1 MKTEMKSSLKLFMR
15 PFLVVLGFMLLY
27 ALVHAVLGFYG
38 EKDSASISQ
47 NLEKTEI
54 ERQNSALSPK
64 QEEANTTTTATE
76 ENPTKDSPLPLETA
90 TQKQE
95 NKQEI
100 KQETKQENKQ
110 ETKQENKQETKQE
123 NKQETKQENKQETKQ
138 ENKQE
143 TKQEQEKENE
153 PKQNSASSVQNN
165 QKTPTTPTIGKKP
178 LEYKVA
184 VSGVNVRAF
193 PSTKGKILGSLA
205 KDKSVK
211 VLEIQNDWAKIEFS
225 NETKG
230 YVFLKLLKKAE

>member
-15 PFLVVLGFMLLY
+15 PLLVVLAFMLLY
-27 ALVHAVLGFYG
+27 ALAHAALGFYVK
-38 EKDSASISQ
+38 KDSAPISQ
-47 NLEKTEI
+47 NAEKTET

-76 ENPTKDSPLPLETA
+76 ENPTKDTAPPLETTA
-90 TQKQE
+90 QE
-95 NKQEI
+95 K
-100 KQETKQENKQ
+100 ET
-110 ETKQENKQETKQE
+110 
-123 NKQETKQENKQETKQ
+123 
-138 ENKQE
+138 KQE

-153 PKQNSASSVQNN
+153 PKQDSVSPVQNN
-165 QKTPTTPTIGKKP
+165 QKAPTTPLMGKKP

-193 PSTKGKILGSLA
+193 PSTKGKIIGSLT

-211 VLEIQNDWAKIEFS
+211 VLEIQNDWAEIEFS
-225 NETKG
+225 NKTKG

>member
-1 MKTEMKSSLKLFMR
+1 MKSSLKLFMR
-15 PFLVVLGFMLLY
+15 SFLVVLGFMLLY
-27 ALVHAVLGFYG
+27 ALAHAALGFYG

-64 QEEANTTTTATE
+64 QEKANTTTTATE
-76 ENPTKDSPLPLETA
+76 ENPTKDSPLPLETP
-90 TQKQE
+90 TQEKENKQENKQEQEKE

-100 KQETKQENKQ
+100 KQE
-110 ETKQENKQETKQE
+110 
-123 NKQETKQENKQETKQ
+123 
-138 ENKQE
+138 
-143 TKQEQEKENE
+143 QEKENE
-153 PKQNSASSVQNN
+153 LKQNSASPIQNH
-165 QKTPTTPTIGKKP
+165 QKTLSTLTIGKKP
-178 LEYKVA
+178 LEYKAA
-184 VSGVNVRAF
+184 VNSVNVRAF

-205 KDKSVK
+205 KNKSVK

>member
-27 ALVHAVLGFYG
+27 ALAHAALGFYAK
-38 EKDSASISQ
+38 KDSASISQ
-47 NLEKTEI
+47 NLEKSEI
-54 ERQNSALSPK
+54 ERQSSALSPK
-64 QEEANTTTTATE
+64 QEEANATTTATE
-76 ENPTKDSPLPLETA
+76 ENPAKDPPLPSETP
-90 TQKQE
+90 TQ
-95 NKQEI
+95 

-110 ETKQENKQETKQE
+110 EN
-123 NKQETKQENKQETKQ
+123 
-138 ENKQE
+138 
-143 TKQEQEKENE
+143 KQEQEKENK
-153 PKQNSASSVQNN
+153 PKQNSASPTQNN

-225 NETKG
+225 NKTKG

>member
-27 ALVHAVLGFYG
+27 ALAHAALGFYG

-64 QEEANTTTTATE
+64 QEETNTTTTATE
-76 ENPTKDSPLPLETA
+76 ENPTKDSPLPLETP
-90 TQKQE
+90 TQ
-95 NKQEI
+95 
-100 KQETKQENKQ
+100 
-110 ETKQENKQETKQE
+110 
-123 NKQETKQENKQETKQ
+123 KQ

-153 PKQNSASSVQNN
+153 PKQSSAPPIQNN
-165 QKTPTTPTIGKKP
+165 QKTLSTPTIGKKP

-184 VSGVNVRAF
+184 VSGVNVRTF

-225 NETKG
+225 NKTKG

>member
-1 MKTEMKSSLKLFMR
+1 MKSSLKLFMR

-47 NLEKTEI
+47 NLEKTEM

-76 ENPTKDSPLPLETA
+76 ENPTKDSPLPLETP
-90 TQKQE
+90 TQ
-95 NKQEI
+95 
-100 KQETKQENKQ
+100 
-110 ETKQENKQETKQE
+110 
-123 NKQETKQENKQETKQ
+123 KQ

-153 PKQNSASSVQNN
+153 PKQNSAPPIQNH

-178 LEYKVA
+178 LEYKAA
-184 VSGVNVRAF
+184 VNSVNVRAF
-193 PSTKGKILGSLA
+193 PSIKGKILGSLA
-205 KDKSVK
+205 KNKSVK

>member
-1 MKTEMKSSLKLFMR
+1 MKSSLKLFMQ

-27 ALVHAVLGFYG
+27 VLVHVALGFYG

-54 ERQNSALSPK
+54 ERQNSTLSPK

-95 NKQEI
+95 NKQE
-100 KQETKQENKQ
+100 
-110 ETKQENKQETKQE
+110 
-123 NKQETKQENKQETKQ
+123 
-138 ENKQE
+138 
-143 TKQEQEKENE
+143 TKQEQEKE
-153 PKQNSASSVQNN
+153 PKQNSASPAQNN
-165 QKTPTTPTIGKKP
+165 QKTLSTPTIGKKP
-178 LEYKVA
+178 LEYKTA
-184 VSGVNVRAF
+184 VNSVNVRAF

-205 KDKSVK
+205 KNKSVK

>member
-1 MKTEMKSSLKLFMR
+1 MKSSLKLFVR

-27 ALVHAVLGFYG
+27 ALAHAALGFYG

-64 QEEANTTTTATE
+64 QEETNTATTVTE
-76 ENPTKDSPLPLETA
+76 ESPTKDPPLPLETA
-90 TQKQE
+90 AQEKENKQE
-95 NKQEI
+95 NKQE
-100 KQETKQENKQ
+100 
-110 ETKQENKQETKQE
+110 
-123 NKQETKQENKQETKQ
+123 
-138 ENKQE
+138 
-143 TKQEQEKENE
+143 QEKGNE
-153 PKQNSASSVQNN
+153 PKQNSASPIQNH
-165 QKTPTTPTIGKKP
+165 QKTLSTPTIGQKP

-184 VSGVNVRAF
+184 VNSVNVRAF

-211 VLEIQNDWAKIEFS
+211 VLEIQNDWAEIEFS
-225 NETKG
+225 NKTKG

>member
-1 MKTEMKSSLKLFMR
+1 MKSSLKLFVR

-27 ALVHAVLGFYG
+27 ALAHAALGFYG
-38 EKDSASISQ
+38 EKDSALISQ
-47 NLEKTEI
+47 NLEKTEM

-64 QEEANTTTTATE
+64 QEETNTTTTATE
-76 ENPTKDSPLPLETA
+76 ENPTKDSPLPLET
-90 TQKQE
+90 TMQE
-95 NKQEI
+95 K
-100 KQETKQENKQ
+100 ENKQ
-110 ETKQENKQETKQE
+110 ETKQEN
-123 NKQETKQENKQETKQ
+123 
-138 ENKQE
+138 
-143 TKQEQEKENE
+143 KQEQEKENE
-153 PKQNSASSVQNN
+153 PKQNSVSPIQNH

-230 YVFLKLLKKAE
+230 YVFVKLLKKAE

>member
-1 MKTEMKSSLKLFMR
+1 MKSSLKLFMR

-27 ALVHAVLGFYG
+27 ALVHAALGFYG

-47 NLEKTEI
+47 SLEKTEI

-64 QEEANTTTTATE
+64 QEEANMPLTATE

-95 NKQEI
+95 I
-100 KQETKQENKQ
+100 
-110 ETKQENKQETKQE
+110 
-123 NKQETKQENKQETKQ
+123 
-138 ENKQE
+138 KQE

-153 PKQNSASSVQNN
+153 PKQNSASPTQNH

-184 VSGVNVRAF
+184 VNSVNVRAF
-193 PSTKGKILGSLA
+193 PSTKSKIIGSLA

>member
-15 PFLVVLGFMLLY
+15 PFLVVLAFMLLY
-27 ALVHAVLGFYG
+27 ALAHAMLGFYVK
-38 EKDSASISQ
+38 KDSAPISP
-47 NLEKTEI
+47 NVEKTET

-76 ENPTKDSPLPLETA
+76 ESPTKDTVPPLDTA
-90 TQKQE
+90 AQKQE
-95 NKQEI
+95 
-100 KQETKQENKQ
+100 T
-110 ETKQENKQETKQE
+110 
-123 NKQETKQENKQETKQ
+123 
-138 ENKQE
+138 KQE

-153 PKQNSASSVQNN
+153 PKQDSVSPVQNN
-165 QKTPTTPTIGKKP
+165 QKTPTTPLMGKKP

-193 PSTKGKILGSLA
+193 PSTKSKIIGSLA

-211 VLEIQNDWAKIEFS
+211 VLEIQNDWAKIEFF
-225 NETKG
+225 NKTKG